1 LGKNNE
7 QVYDTLQD
15 NSIVL
20 HFKEFEV
27 RWEIGMFKK
36 APGDYEIELPE
47 LLQASPKHLDVN
59 PVE

>member
-1 LGKNNE
+1 LETNNE

-20 HFKEFEV
+20 HFEEFEV

-47 LLQASPKHLDVN
+47 LL
-59 PVE
+59 